1 VKQTA
6 LTEASGPAAS
16 PAAGPSDAASISQ
29 RFLARPLQ
37 LFIGGEWT
45 PAASQETFDFEDPS
59 TGRVIGSAAAG
70 SALDIDRAVKAAR
83 KAFEDGPWPALP
95 AADRARLMMRLA
107 EAIDANGD
115 ELAYLESL
123 NGGNPLRSTRGVDV
137 GGAAERL
144 RYNAGWVNKIFGDT
158 LLSSAR
164 GSTFSCSIREP
175 IGVVGAITPWNAPL
189 FMATGK
195 IALAVAAGCTVVL
208 KPAELTPATAVRL
221 GELIAQ
227 VGFPAGVI
235 NIVTGYG
242 AVAGAALSEHPGI
255 DKIAFTGSTAVGRTI
270 MAQAAKSMKRVTLE
284 LGGKSP
290 VIIFPDGDVDTAARA
305 AAMGVIFKSG
315 QFCAAGTR
323 IFAHVKVFDRV
334 LQQVERIFTA
344 VKVGPALGAD
354 TEMGPII
361 SRKQLDRAMSYIDAG
376 RSDGAELIC
385 GGKRLPGEGHFAQPT
400 VLAHARPEMSV
411 MREEIFGP
419 VICVTP
425 FDDANGLDD
434 IIALANDSDY
444 GLVARV
450 WTRDLGIA
458 HRMIRRIK
466 AGSVNVNGAGGPG
479 AGEGLP
485 FGGFK
490 LSGIGREGGHEGVE
504 SYTEIKTVAIGY

>member
-1 VKQTA
+1 MTN
-6 LTEASGPAAS
+6 AAES
-16 PAAGPSDAASISQ
+16 AE
-29 RFLARPLQ
+29 RFLARPLK
-37 LFIGGEWT
+37 LFIGGEWVD
-45 PAASQETFDFEDPS
+45 AASQETFDFEDPS

-70 SALDIDRAVKAAR
+70 SARDIDRAVHAAR
-83 KAFEDGPWPALP
+83 KAFEEGPWPAL
-95 AADRARLMMRLA
+95 AAAERTRLMLRLA
-107 EAIDANGD
+107 DAVDAHGD

-123 NGGNPLRSTRGVDV
+123 NGGSPLRSTRPVDV

-144 RYNAGWVNKIFGDT
+144 RYNAGWANKIFGDT

-189 FMATGK
+189 FMAAGK

-221 GELIAQ
+221 GELIADA
-227 VGFPAGVI
+227 GFPAGVI
-235 NIVTGYG
+235 NIVTGLG
-242 AVAGAALSEHPGI
+242 AAAGAALAEHPGI
-255 DKIAFTGSTAVGRTI
+255 DKIAFTGSTAVGRSI
-270 MAQAAKSMKRVTLE
+270 MAKAAQSMKRVTLE

-290 VIIFPDGDVDTAARA
+290 VIVFPDADIDTAVRMS
-305 AAMGVIFKSG
+305 AMGVLFKSG

-323 IFAHVKVFDRV
+323 VFAHRKIFDRV
-334 LQQVERIFTA
+334 LQQIEGIFSA
-344 VKVGPALGAD
+344 VKVGPALRPD
-354 TEMGPII
+354 TEMGPLI
-361 SRKQLDRAMSYIDAG
+361 SRKQLDRALSYIDAG
-376 RSDGAELIC
+376 RADGAQVIC
-385 GGKRLPGEGHFAQPT
+385 GGKRLPGDGHFADPT
-400 VLAHARPEMSV
+400 VLAHTRPDMSV

-425 FDDANGLDD
+425 FDDADGLEE
-434 IIALANDSDY
+434 IIGMANDSDY

-466 AGSVNVNGAGGPG
+466 AGSVNINAAGGPG

-504 SYTEIKTVAIGY
+504 SYTEIKSVAIGY

>member
-1 VKQTA
+1 MTSAA
-6 LTEASGPAAS
+6 LADHS
-16 PAAGPSDAASISQ
+16 PQ
-29 RFLARPLQ
+29 NFLARPLK
-37 LFIGGEWT
+37 LFVDGEWVA
-45 PAASQETFDFEDPS
+45 AASGETFDFEDPS

-70 SALDIDRAVKAAR
+70 GTEDVDRAVQAAR
-83 KAFEDGPWPALP
+83 TAFEEGPWSTLP
-95 AADRARLMMRLA
+95 APERARLMMRLA
-107 EAIDANGD
+107 EALDANAD
-115 ELAYLESL
+115 ELALLESL
-123 NGGNPLRSTRGVDV
+123 NGGNPLRSTRSVDV
-137 GGAAERL
+137 AGAAERL

-158 LLSSAR
+158 LLSSPR
-164 GSTFSCSIREP
+164 GGTLSCSIREP

-208 KPAELTPATAVRL
+208 KPAELTPASAVRL
-221 GELIAQ
+221 GELIAE

-235 NIVTGYG
+235 NIVTGSG
-242 AVAGAALSEHPGI
+242 PLAGAALIEHPGI
-255 DKIAFTGSTAVGRTI
+255 DKIAFTGSTAVGRSI
-270 MAQAAKSMKRVTLE
+270 LAGAAKTMKRVTLE

-290 VIIFPDGDVDTAARA
+290 VIIFPDGDVDMAARA
-305 AAMGVIFKSG
+305 AAMGVIFKTG

-323 IFAHVKVFDRV
+323 IFAHRKVFDRV
-334 LQQVERIFTA
+334 LQQIVHIFGT
-344 VKVGPALGAD
+344 VKVGPALNAD

-361 SRKQLDRAMSYIDAG
+361 SRKQLDRVIGFIDAG
-376 RSDGAELIC
+376 RADGADLVC
-385 GGKRLPGEGHFAQPT
+385 GGKRLPGEGHFVEPT
-400 VLAHARPEMSV
+400 VLAHTRPQMSV

-419 VICVTP
+419 VLCVTP
-425 FDDANGLDD
+425 FDDAGGLDE

-458 HRMIRRIK
+458 HRLIRRIK
-466 AGSVNVNGAGGPG
+466 AGSVSVNGAGGPG

-504 SYTEIKTVAIGY
+504 SYTELKTVAIGY

>member
-1 VKQTA
+1 MTGATVS
-6 LTEASGPAAS
+6 EAPA
-16 PAAGPSDAASISQ
+16 PSDAATKSQ
-29 RFLARPLQ
+29 RLLARPLR
-37 LFIGGEWT
+37 LFIDGEWVA
-45 PAASQETFDFEDPS
+45 AASGETFDFSDPS

-70 SALDIDRAVKAAR
+70 GVHDIDRAVKAAR
-83 KAFEDGPWPALP
+83 RAFEEGPWPALAP
-95 AADRARLMMRLA
+95 ADRGRLMMRLA
-107 EAIDANGD
+107 DAIDACGD
-115 ELAYLESL
+115 ELAYLESW
-123 NGGNPLRSTRGVDV
+123 NGGNPLRSTRAVDV

-221 GELIAQ
+221 GELVGQ
-227 VGFPAGVI
+227 VGFPPGVI
-235 NIVTGYG
+235 NIVTGFG
-242 AVAGAALSEHPGI
+242 SGAGAALAEHPGI
-255 DKIAFTGSTAVGRTI
+255 DKIAFTGSTAVGRSI
-270 MAQAAKSMKRVTLE
+270 MTQAAKSMKRVTLE

-290 VIIFPDGDVDTAARA
+290 VIIFPDGDVETAVRSA
-305 AAMGVIFKSG
+305 ALGVIFKSG

-323 IFAHVKVFDRV
+323 IFAHRRIFERV
-334 LQQVERIFTA
+334 LEQTARIFTA
-344 VKVGPALGAD
+344 VKVGPALRPD

-361 SRKQLDRAMSYIDAG
+361 SRKQLDRAMSYIEAG
-376 RSDGAELIC
+376 RADGAEVVC
-385 GGKRLPGEGHFAQPT
+385 GGKRIPGEGYFAQPT
-400 VLAHARPEMSV
+400 VLAHVRPDMPV

-419 VICVTP
+419 VVCLAP
-425 FDDANGLDD
+425 FDDAGGLDE

-458 HRMIRRIK
+458 HRLIRRIK
-466 AGSVNVNGAGGPG
+466 AGSVSVNGAGGPG

-504 SYTEIKTVAIGY
+504 SYTEIKSVAIGY

>member
-1 VKQTA
+1 MTGAAVTGA
-6 LTEASGPAAS
+6 PA
-16 PAAGPSDAASISQ
+16 PSDAASKAQ
-29 RFLARPLQ
+29 RFLAKPLQ
-37 LFIGGEWT
+37 LFIDGEWVA
-45 PAASQETFDFEDPS
+45 AASGETFDFEDPS
-59 TGRVIGSAAAG
+59 TGSVIGSAAAG
-70 SALDIDRAVKAAR
+70 GAPDIDRAVRAAR
-83 KAFEDGPWPALP
+83 KAFEEGPWPALP
-95 AADRARLMMRLA
+95 AAERARLMMRLA
-107 EAIDANGD
+107 DAIDANGE
-115 ELAYLESL
+115 ELAHLESL
-123 NGGNPLRSTRGVDV
+123 NGGNPLRSTRSVDV

-189 FMATGK
+189 FMAAGK
-195 IALAVAAGCTVVL
+195 IALAVAAGCTAVL

-221 GELIAQ
+221 GELIAHA
-227 VGFPAGVI
+227 GFPKGVI
-235 NIVTGYG
+235 NIVTGFG
-242 AVAGAALSEHPGI
+242 AAAGAALAEHPGV
-255 DKIAFTGSTAVGRTI
+255 DKIAFTGSTAVGRSI
-270 MAQAAKSMKRVTLE
+270 MTQAAKSMKRVTLE

-290 VIIFPDGDVDTAARA
+290 VIIFPDGDFETAARS
-305 AAMGVIFKSG
+305 AAMGVLFKSG

-323 IFAHVKVFDRV
+323 IFAHRKIFDQV
-334 LQQVERIFTA
+334 LELIARLFTA
-344 VKVGPALGAD
+344 VKVGPALRAD
-354 TEMGPII
+354 TEMGPLI
-361 SRKQLDRAMSYIDAG
+361 SRKQLDRAMSFIEAG
-376 RSDGAELIC
+376 RSDGAEVVC
-385 GGKRLPGEGHFAQPT
+385 GGQRLPGEGHFAQPT

-419 VICVTP
+419 VVCVTP
-425 FDDANGLDD
+425 FDDAKGLDE

-450 WTRDLGIA
+450 WTRDLGVA

-466 AGSVNVNGAGGPG
+466 AGSVNINGAGGPG